1 MAVFRGTVK
10 KNDLE
15 GGIWELHAEDGKR
28 YQLQGGDDALR
39 TEGGQGRDRGQ
50 DRHAG
55 LRHRHDRADAGGE
68 VLQDHHLGD
77 T

>member
-39 TEGGQGRDRGQ
+39 TEGAKVEIEGKI
-50 DRHAG
+50 
-55 LRHRHDRADAGGE
+55 
-68 VLQDHHLGD
+68 D
-77 T
+77 TQAFGIGMTGPTLAVKSYKTIT

>member
-39 TEGGQGRDRGQ
+39 TEGVKVEIEGKI
-50 DRHAG
+50 
-55 LRHRHDRADAGGE
+55 
-68 VLQDHHLGD
+68 D
-77 T
+77 TQAFGIGMTGPTLAVKSYKTIT